1 MKFTTMHICSKT
13 HWPAQEPE
21 IACPLV
27 HHPGDDGWDPGDDGW
42 DDDDDDGEVSTRTSP
57 CWLRWWGG
65 FWWCRSWW
73 QWQFGWY
80 SHTILPLLNSNV
92 TMRGV
97 KTLNFYPAS
106 HLWLHQSAV
115 YVTFP
120 FSLCFINI
128 QKQPRFQKRWVT
140 EAFMPWYMIHW
151 KGRTTSLHSNQL
163 KDMNLS
169 FNICQPVKDKL
180 WLKITCRKNGSECL
194 PQQNLSIQKLMT

>member
-27 HHPGDDGWDPGDDGW
+27 HHPGDDGWDPGDGGW
-42 DDDDDDGEVSTRTSP
+42 DDDGGEVSTRTSP
-57 CWLRWWGG
+57 CWLSWWFWFWFWCRFCFWFW

-73 QWQFGWY
+73 QWQFDWY
-80 SHTILPLLNSNV
+80 SHTVLPLLNSNV

-128 QKQPRFQKRWVT
+128 QKQPRFQKRWAN

-151 KGRTTSLHSNQL
+151 KG
-163 KDMNLS
+163 
-169 FNICQPVKDKL
+169 KL
-180 WLKITCRKNGSECL
+180 QRD
-194 PQQNLSIQKLMT
+194 